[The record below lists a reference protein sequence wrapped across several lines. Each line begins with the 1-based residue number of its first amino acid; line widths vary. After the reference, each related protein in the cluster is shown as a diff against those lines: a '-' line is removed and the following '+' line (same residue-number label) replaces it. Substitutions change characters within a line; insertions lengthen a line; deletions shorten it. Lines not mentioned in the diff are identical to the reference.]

1 MITHNAPPVVYP
13 IGRSRVQGL
22 VLLVLWCAG
31 ALGVALWAQATREVD
46 WRILCAFVAVL
57 LAGAAV
63 YTGWKNSPV
72 GQLAWDGQ
80 SWRWE
85 SPGYQTGVAEQTL
98 SVVAD
103 FQNLL
108 MLRLEN
114 QAKARLWLWTERGA
128 SPARWMDLRRAVYS
142 PHRAPRAGDWKTNP

>member
-13 IGRSRVQGL
+13 IGRSRSQGL
-22 VLLVLWCAG
+22 ALLAFWFAG
-31 ALGVALWAQATREVD
+31 LFGVAFWAHHAGGVD
-46 WRILCAFVAVL
+46 WRILWALVAVL
-57 LAGAAV
+57 LAGAAAFA
-63 YTGWKNSPV
+63 GWRNSPV

-114 QAKARLWLWTERGA
+114 QARARLWLWTERSA
-128 SPARWMDLRRAVYS
+128 FPARWMDLRRAVYS
-142 PHRAPRAGDWKTNP
+142 PLRAAPADAGKTNA